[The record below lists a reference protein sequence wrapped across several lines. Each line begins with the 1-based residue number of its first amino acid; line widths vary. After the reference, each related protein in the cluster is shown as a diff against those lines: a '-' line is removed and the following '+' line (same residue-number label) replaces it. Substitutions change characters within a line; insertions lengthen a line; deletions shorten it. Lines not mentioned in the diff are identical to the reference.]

1 MKSDPKAAQRF
12 GTACRLEPS
21 SDAYT
26 KEYTMKSTQEQYKVT
41 DSQLDAATRYIE
53 CKTNTVFY
61 LVQSATNADVQY
73 QVRWNRKFSRFAC
86 QCKASHNG
94 MNCWHVRSAVANEVL
109 YRENIRAEAEAAQ
122 RIAEEKAEY
131 ERLLMVPP
139 TRPNRTA
146 VERPTPCNQP
156 KPFSILR

>member
-1 MKSDPKAAQRF
+1 MKRGESPNQRSY
-12 GTACRLEPS
+12 PMS
-21 SDAYT
+21 I
-26 KEYTMKSTQEQYKVT
+26 QESHKVT

-61 LVQSATNADVQY
+61 LVQSASSPDVQY
-73 QVRWNRKFSRFAC
+73 QVRWNRQYSRFAC

-109 YRENIRAEAEAAQ
+109 YRENVRAEAEAAA

-131 ERLLMVPP
+131 ERLMMVKP
-139 TRPNRTA
+139 TRPSRTA
-146 VERPTPCNQP
+146 VERATRCNQS
-156 KPFSILR
+156 KPFSLLR